1 MHMAY
6 IAMLKSLWTIL
17 FILSYLHNFMIIP
30 AAVSTLLVGIAAYV
44 WKWGILCKDVL
55 TLHIGFFVLKICHKF
70 VEP

>member
-1 MHMAY
+1 
-6 IAMLKSLWTIL
+6 
-17 FILSYLHNFMIIP
+17 MIIP